1 MLVLIDGR
9 TVYTPL
15 FSGVFWEAQ
24 DVMLED
30 VERIEVVTGR
40 ITALWGT
47 NAVDGLIQ
55 IINKPAAATRGAFA
69 GGEVGNRER
78 GGAVRFGGETGSGEN
93 FRIYGKSYDRSTSHR
108 ADGSSINDAAD
119 GMQVGFRADWSR
131 QRDAFTVQGDAH
143 RGTIDQAPAARKFSR
158 ANVVGRWQRSL
169 DDGAELSAQAYV
181 DHTERDHPQSFSEI
195 LDTVD
200 AVAQYTFRA
209 GEAQRLTLGGSYDY
223 ARDRVAPSPALA
235 FIPGSRSLSW
245 ARVFAQDQIELTPTL
260 TMALAASLEGN
271 PYTGIETLP
280 SVRVARVP
288 QSNHTLWASL
298 SRAVRAPSRI
308 DREFFSPGQPPY
320 VLAGGPNFQSEVA
333 NILEL
338 GYRAQ
343 YSPMLSYAATLF
355 QAEQQHLRS
364 LAPTGQGLQFENGIE
379 GRTRGLEVWARWRVV
394 ESWRLDAGVV
404 LLRQNLHVASGASDV
419 GSLAA
424 LGNDSRRHGSVR
436 SSLDLGRAWRW
447 DVDVRYVGERPNPVV
462 PAYTT
467 FDTRIGWKATPAL
480 EVLFGVQ
487 NLLDPRHAEWGVA
500 TNRVEIERG
509 YFVQPR
515 FQP

>member
-169 DDGAELSAQAYV
+169 DRLQHTSHDERVAVARHRDARVRSTPRHERLAREDAGKHSGTLLVGARRRHRAGRDVRRHEGTGRDDTAHLLGDDGQVEQAAAAEAAATVGFGDEERREPELGGLAPPRRIEALSAFGPRP
-181 DHTERDHPQSFSEI
+181 HGRDRALVVQEFLHRLVEQLLIVGESQVHASDSQLAETPRGATRFVTPVTRRARRRSSP
-195 LDTVD
+195 
-200 AVAQYTFRA
+200 AVPTR
-209 GEAQRLTLGGSYDY
+209 SWWH
-223 ARDRVAPSPALA
+223 ARD
-235 FIPGSRSLSW
+235 
-245 ARVFAQDQIELTPTL
+245 AR
-260 TMALAASLEGN
+260 AAG
-271 PYTGIETLP
+271 
-280 SVRVARVP
+280 RAADARA
-288 QSNHTLWASL
+288 N
-298 SRAVRAPSRI
+298 PSR
-308 DREFFSPGQPPY
+308 
-320 VLAGGPNFQSEVA
+320 
-333 NILEL
+333 
-338 GYRAQ
+338 
-343 YSPMLSYAATLF
+343 
-355 QAEQQHLRS
+355 
-364 LAPTGQGLQFENGIE
+364 
-379 GRTRGLEVWARWRVV
+379 
-394 ESWRLDAGVV
+394 
-404 LLRQNLHVASGASDV
+404 
-419 GSLAA
+419 
-424 LGNDSRRHGSVR
+424 RR
-436 SSLDLGRAWRW
+436 
-447 DVDVRYVGERPNPVV
+447 
-462 PAYTT
+462 
-467 FDTRIGWKATPAL
+467 
-480 EVLFGVQ
+480 
-487 NLLDPRHAEWGVA
+487 
-500 TNRVEIERG
+500 
-509 YFVQPR
+509 
-515 FQP
+515 